1 MEKICRECG
10 VSKPLE
16 EYHVYKAQKDGR
28 AIRCK
33 ECVNRIHREKTQ
45 LKKEFTALELCDND
59 EDRQLAEQILIK
71 LGYEL
76 YNKNNPVYKQFQER
90 LNYKK

>member
-1 MEKICRECG
+1 MEKVCKECG
-10 VSKPLE
+10 VLKPFE
-16 EYHVYKAQKDGR
+16 DYHIYRAKKDGR

-33 ECVNRIHREKTQ
+33 ECVSKTLKHKNK

-59 EDRQLAEQILIK
+59 EDRKLVEQILIR

-76 YNKNNPVYKQFQER
+76 YNKDNPVYKQFQER